1 MTDLRARP
9 GEASDDNTIDELL
22 AGANVV
28 VVVGPGG
35 VGKTTLAAAMAA
47 RAAVEHHRRALVV
60 TVDPARRLADAL
72 GVGSMAETPVE
83 VEIDAPAD
91 GSTPGAMWAVMVDME
106 QSWDRLVRR
115 HAPDDATRDGLLQ
128 NELYKTLTT
137 RFVQSHDYIAL
148 DRLVDLA
155 DQDDYDLV
163 VIDTPPSV
171 HALDVLDA
179 PDRMLDFFGSRLL
192 TWLTAPYRTR
202 MVRLAAKPFLALA
215 ERLLGGPFL
224 AEIAEFFWLFSSLQP
239 GFARRARAVK
249 RRLSDPATRY
259 VVVQTPEAVP
269 RERGLELAAE
279 LRDRG
284 HPPAITLVN
293 RAIDPEILSLTD
305 DQISAIGSRA
315 LRAAITDLRA
325 AATADAAAPDA
336 VGPAHQVLWTAGE
349 LASASDLSGLLD

>member
-1 MTDLRARP
+1 MT
-9 GEASDDNTIDELL
+9 SDGPSTVDVLL
-22 AGANVV
+22 ADADVLI
-28 VVVGPGG
+28 VVGPGG
-35 VGKTTLAAAMAA
+35 VGKTTLAAALAA
-47 RAAVEHHRRALVV
+47 RAALRHGRRALVV

-72 GVGSMAETPVE
+72 GVGSIAEEPMPVDLGP
-83 VEIDAPAD
+83 DAV
-91 GSTPGAMWAVMVDME
+91 GAMWAVMVDME

-115 HAPDDATRDGLLQ
+115 HAPDTATRDGLFDNQ
-128 NELYKTLTT
+128 LYQTLTT
-137 RFVQSHDYIAL
+137 QFVQSHDYIAL

-202 MVRLAAKPFLALA
+202 LVRLAAKPFLAIA

-224 AEIAEFFWLFSSLQP
+224 AQIAEFFWLFSSLQP
-239 GFARRARAVK
+239 GFARRARQVK
-249 RRLSDPATRY
+249 KRLSDPSTGY

-269 RERGLELAAE
+269 RQRGLELAAE
-279 LRDRG
+279 LRDRN

-293 RAIDPEILSLTD
+293 RALDPAIQTLSD
-305 DQISAIGSRA
+305 DDIAGVKSRTLRSAIGE
-315 LRAAITDLRA
+315 LRTSAVAE
-325 AATADAAAPDA
+325 ATAPET
-336 VGPAHQVLWTAGE
+336 VGPSHQILWTGGE
-349 LASASDLSGLLD
+349 LLHSAELAALFD

>member
-1 MTDLRARP
+1 MNP
-9 GEASDDNTIDELL
+9 DDHSVLDTLL
-22 AGANVV
+22 ADARVV

-47 RAAVEHHRRALVV
+47 RAAIRHGRRALVV

-72 GVGSMAETPVE
+72 GVGAVAEEPIRVDL
-83 VEIDAPAD
+83 DAGIGD
-91 GSTPGAMWAVMVDME
+91 GGSSEPSRGDGAMWAVMVDME

-115 HAPDDATRDGLLQ
+115 HSPDDTVREGLLG
-128 NELYKTLTT
+128 NELYQTLTT

-179 PDRMLDFFGSRLL
+179 PDRMLEFFGSRLL

-202 MVRLAAKPFLALA
+202 MVRLAAKPFLAVA

-224 AEIAEFFWLFSSLQP
+224 EQIAEFFWLFSSLQP
-239 GFARRARAVK
+239 GFARRAREVK

-269 RERGLELAAE
+269 RARGQELAEE
-279 LRDRG
+279 LRRRG

-293 RAIDPEILSLTD
+293 RALDPSILGLGD
-305 DQISAIGSRA
+305 DAIAGVGNRTLRRAIG
-315 LRAAITDLRA
+315 DLRVA
-325 AATADAAAPDA
+325 AETDSTTPAT
-336 VGPAHQVLWTAGE
+336 VGPSHEVLWTAGALVAAAD
-349 LASASDLSGLLD
+349 LAALFD